1 MLSQL
6 KANFGKRV
14 GLELLNGS
22 KIFGTIVETNEK
34 SFRIDTEEA
43 IVRLMVDSV
52 QILWD
57 DQENSRVK
65 HQNI

>member
-22 KIFGTIVETNEK
+22 KVFGTIVETNEK
-34 SFRIDTEEA
+34 SFRIDTEEG
-43 IVRLMVDSV
+43 IVRILVDSV
-52 QILWD
+52 QAIWK
-57 DQENSRVK
+57 DQENRE
-65 HQNI
+65 